1 MHIHKPLSPNQ
12 SSKEPENQARNPKMK
27 PQIRKSK
34 HARTISHQQ
43 VESVVAAAVVVI
55 VVVVVNKGKEM
66 GEERKD
72 R

>member
-1 MHIHKPLSPNQ
+1 
-12 SSKEPENQARNPKMK
+12 MK

-55 VVVVVNKGKEM
+55 VVVVVNGRGTKRSIEAAWK
-66 GEERKD
+66 RKKK
-72 R
+72 

>member
-1 MHIHKPLSPNQ
+1 
-12 SSKEPENQARNPKMK
+12 MK